1 MRREHLELTASGVGW
16 VETDGEPEKPTV
28 HIDATA
34 TEAANL
40 LADRLTDADE
50 SVLAAADM
58 DIAVRLLEHPEDEET
73 TGVVSVTDRLT
84 GEFILELNENADDVL
99 SFITAARKYGE
110 QSDADGRYA
119 VHITADGETLAE
131 FEKTTFLV
139 YNEDGDL
146 LRRHSLIPSGVEL

>member
-1 MRREHLELTASGVGW
+1 MRREHLELTVSGVGW
-16 VETDGEPEKPTV
+16 VETDGDPEKPTV

-34 TEAANL
+34 AEAADL
-40 LADRLTDADE
+40 LADRLTDSDE
-50 SVLAAADM
+50 LVLAASDM
-58 DIAVRLLEHPEDEET
+58 DIAVRLLEHADGEDA

-110 QSDADGRYA
+110 QSEEDGRYT

>member
-40 LADRLTDADE
+40 LANRLTDADE